1 MIKIVRLDYIPE
13 DIFIKTEQYY
23 TKASLRLYVGLDFG
37 DKVGDLEVGP
47 SYVIA
52 EVPDDYTGGD
62 DIFHLIEKSA
72 KIRAYSYTSLVS
84 LHNKCKEKANKLL
97 ENEKFRESE
106 LGKEM
111 ADAIHKV
118 ECGVRLKAQVAVTF
132 KMSELPTDFPGNLH
146 KFKDKDYMLRVMSDD
161 YIGFERTPDSIEPGV
176 YYICAVLLQD
186 YQGDLKYD
194 YFVKSLQYDKLA
206 AYYLE
211 NEKGKELHSDI
222 RIIIMT
228 IERIM
233 CYVKMYKGG

>member
-1 MIKIVRLDYIPE
+1 MLKCFKFDKLPDGVIEYV
-13 DIFIKTEQYY
+13 KTEQYY
-23 TKASLRLYVGLDFG
+23 TKASLKLYVGMDFG

-52 EVPDDYTGGD
+52 EVSDDYTGEYN
-62 DIFHLIEKSA
+62 LSQLLEKSF

-84 LHNKCKEKANKLL
+84 LHDTCKEKDDKLL
-97 ENEKFRESE
+97 ENEEFRKSE

-111 ADAIHKV
+111 ASAIHKV
-118 ECGVRLKAQVAVTF
+118 DSQVKLIAPIAVTF
-132 KMSELPTDFPGNLH
+132 KMSELPADFPGNLH
-146 KFKDKDYMLRVMSDD
+146 KFKDKDYMCRVMSDD

-194 YFVKSLQYDKLA
+194 YFVKSLQYDKLI

-211 NEKGKELHSDI
+211 
-222 RIIIMT
+222 
-228 IERIM
+228 
-233 CYVKMYKGG
+233 V

>member
-1 MIKIVRLDYIPE
+1 MIKIVKLDNIPE
-13 DIFIKTEQYY
+13 DAPIKTEQYY
-23 TKASLRLYVGLDFG
+23 TKASLKLYVGMDFG
-37 DKVGDLEVGP
+37 DKVGHLEVGP

-52 EVPDDYTGGD
+52 EVPDNYVGGD
-62 DIFHLIEKSA
+62 DIFHLLEISS
-72 KIRAYSYTSLVS
+72 KIRAYKYTSLVS
-84 LHNKCKEKANKLL
+84 LKDTINEEAEKWLAKD
-97 ENEKFRESE
+97 KFKGSE
-106 LGKEM
+106 LGKELANAVHK
-111 ADAIHKV
+111 ADSQ
-118 ECGVRLKAQVAVTF
+118 VRLIAPIAVTF

-211 NEKGKELHSDI
+211 NEKGKELTF
-222 RIIIMT
+222 R
-228 IERIM
+228 
-233 CYVKMYKGG
+233 YKNKHYGN